1 MNKILYILI
10 LPVIV
15 FLSTCGIKENTR
27 HSEMKKQSVVTTGIN
42 AENYINVDVRTPE
55 EYQYDGHAQC
65 SVNIPLDQL
74 EQKMGELSGYE
85 KINLVCRSGNRAE
98 RAKQILAGKFPDK
111 QINNLG
117 AWQNLEC
124 NNE

>member
-1 MNKILYILI
+1 MNKLLYILMAI
-10 LPVIV
+10 A
-15 FLSTCGIKENTR
+15 FLGACGIKENTM
-27 HSEMKKQSVVTTGIN
+27 HSEMKKQSGVAEATK

-65 SVNIPLDQL
+65 SVNIPLNQL
-74 EQKMGELSGYE
+74 GQKIVDLSGYE

-98 RAKQILAGKFPDK
+98 RAKQILAGRYPDK

>member
-1 MNKILYILI
+1 MNKILYILLAI
-10 LPVIV
+10 A
-15 FLSTCGIKENTR
+15 FLGACGIKENTR
-27 HSEMKKQSVVTTGIN
+27 HSELKKQPGVVTATE
-42 AENYINVDVRTPE
+42 AKNYINVDVRTPE
-55 EYQYDGHAQC
+55 EYQYDGHAPC

-74 EQKMGELSGYE
+74 EQKTGELSGYE

>member
-1 MNKILYILI
+1 MNKILHIVLTLI
-10 LPVIV
+10 LVA
-15 FLSTCGIKENTR
+15 CGIKENTR
-27 HSEMKKQSVVTTGIN
+27 YSEMKKQSDKAAAN
-42 AENYINVDVRTPE
+42 KAENSINIDVRTPQ

-74 EQKMGELSGYE
+74 EQKMDKLSGFE

-98 RAKQILAGKFPDK
+98 RAKQILANKFPEK

-117 AWQNLEC
+117 AWQNLDCKIE
-124 NNE
+124 